1 MITTLNTYQINP
13 FLGRKAICF
22 VKRSKTT
29 YRHKKTINK
38 QQQGL
43 IDAIERSQA
52 VIEFDL
58 SGNILR
64 ANDNF
69 LNAMGYTSEEI
80 VGKQHRL
87 FVAQSYANSKEYE
100 HFWQTLRHGE
110 FVSDRFKRIKKDG
123 SSIWLEASYN
133 PVLDENN
140 KPVKV
145 IKFATDITDKVRQE
159 LDDKAQIVAI
169 NKVMA
174 VIEFDLEGNILTAN
188 DNFMQ
193 TMGYSL
199 DEIQGQHHS
208 IFITPEYA
216 NSADYKKFWHDLA
229 EGKANTGTFQRR
241 NKQGQDVWLESS
253 YNPIFDEEGKPF
265 KVVKYA
271 TDVSQ
276 NENTRLLKDVIDDAG
291 AVMTRFSEGDLTAR
305 MQRHLS
311 DNQVSMFRTQIEQL
325 SGSVRLMADKLEN
338 IIAEALETS
347 NVVQNASSEVSA
359 GALNLSQRVQEQAA
373 ALEETSATMNE
384 MNSSVQNN
392 LESAKLTSRE
402 SIQVQAKVHDGVEV
416 MQQTIQAIGAIEESS
431 HQISDIVTLID
442 SIAFQTNLL
451 ALNAAVEAARAGE
464 HGRGFAVVAGE
475 VRNLAQKSAEAAKDI
490 SKLINESAT
499 RVTQGTQLA
508 SRSGKSLEE
517 INDAIENI
525 VKMVAQITEASEEQA
540 TGINQVN
547 QAIAQIDE
555 VTQQNAALVEE
566 TSSAAETMH
575 EQAEKLNNNMSYFN
589 LDSQAGNNMINH
601 NSKADVQKIHAV
613 PQKAKADSP
622 SATNVLPLQKS
633 DGAQTNSD
641 TWEDF

>member
-1 MITTLNTYQINP
+1 M
-13 FLGRKAICF
+13 FC
-22 VKRSKTT
+22 
-29 YRHKKTINK
+29 KKIEQKLHQQTIKNN
-38 QQQGL
+38 QQQAL

-58 SGNILR
+58 NGNILR

-69 LNAMGYTSEEI
+69 LSAMGFREDEI
-80 VGKQHRL
+80 VGKHHRM
-87 FVAQSYANSKEYE
+87 FVTKDYAETKDYDT
-100 HFWQTLRHGE
+100 FWQTLRRGE
-110 FVSDRFKRIKKDG
+110 FVSNRFKRIKKDG
-123 SSIWLEASYN
+123 SDIWLEASYN
-133 PVLDENN
+133 PVMDETG

-174 VIEFDLEGNILTAN
+174 VIEFDVEGNILTAN
-188 DNFMQ
+188 ENFMQ

-199 DEIQGQHHS
+199 DEIKGKHHS
-208 IFITPEYA
+208 MFVVRGFEKTPEYH
-216 NSADYKKFWHDLA
+216 NLWQDLA
-229 EGKANTGTFQRR
+229 SGIAHAGTFQRVDKR
-241 NKQGQDVWLESS
+241 GKDVWLESS
-253 YNPIFDEEGKPF
+253 YNPILDENGKPY

-291 AVMTRFSEGDLTAR
+291 EVLSKFAEGDLTAR
-305 MQRHLS
+305 MRNHLTADQVCMFRHQIEHLS
-311 DNQVSMFRTQIEQL
+311 ENITN
-325 SGSVRLMADKLEN
+325 MADKLEN
-338 IIAEALETS
+338 IISEALETS
-347 NVVQNASSEVSA
+347 NVVQAASSEVSD

-392 LESAKLTSRE
+392 LESARLTSTE
-402 SIQVQAKVHDGVEV
+402 SKQAQSKAHEGVSV
-416 MQQTIQAIGAIEESS
+416 MKQTIEAINAIEESS
-431 HQISDIVTLID
+431 HKISDIVTLID

-475 VRNLAQKSAEAAKDI
+475 VRSLAQKSAEAAKDI
-490 SKLINESAT
+490 SKLITESAS
-499 RVTQGTQLA
+499 RVAQGTQLA
-508 SRSGKSLEE
+508 SQSGHSLEE
-517 INDAIENI
+517 INEAIESI
-525 VKMVAQITEASEEQA
+525 VKMVTQITEASEEQA

-575 EQAEKLNNNMSYFN
+575 EQAEKLGRNMAYFT
-589 LDSQAGNNMINH
+589 LDNATAIAQPAIKHVSKPAPASTTKAAEKPTSNVTPIRKVAGTKTDASGDH
-601 NSKADVQKIHAV
+601 
-613 PQKAKADSP
+613 
-622 SATNVLPLQKS
+622 
-633 DGAQTNSD
+633 
-641 TWEDF
+641 WEDF

>member
-1 MITTLNTYQINP
+1 MFCQKIKHNLSEQQ
-13 FLGRKAICF
+13 A
-22 VKRSKTT
+22 
-29 YRHKKTINK
+29 INK
-38 QQQGL
+38 QQQAL

-58 SGNILR
+58 SGNIQR

-69 LNAMGYTSEEI
+69 LNAMGYRADEI
-80 VGKQHRL
+80 VGKQHSM
-87 FVAQSYANSKEYE
+87 FVTKDFANSKDYDT
-100 HFWQTLRHGE
+100 FWQTLRRGE
-110 FVSDRFKRIKKDG
+110 FVSSRFKRIRKDG
-123 SSIWLEASYN
+123 SDIWLEASYN

-199 DEIQGQHHS
+199 DEIQGQHHRM
-208 IFITPEYA
+208 FVLPEYA
-216 NSADYKKFWHDLA
+216 NSPDYKKLWQDLA
-229 EGKANTGTFQRR
+229 QGKAKTGTFQRR

-291 AVMTRFSEGDLTAR
+291 AVMARFSEGDLTAR

-311 DNQVSMFRTQIEQL
+311 DNQVSMFRPQIEQL
-325 SGSVRLMADKLEN
+325 SSSVRLMADKLEN

-392 LESAKLTSRE
+392 LESARLTSSE
-402 SIQVQAKVHDGVEV
+402 SVQVQNKVHDGVKV

-490 SKLINESAT
+490 SKLINESAS
-499 RVTQGTQLA
+499 RVAQGTDLA

-517 INDAIENI
+517 INHAIEGI
-525 VKMVAQITEASEEQA
+525 VKMVAQIAEASEEQA

-566 TSSAAETMH
+566 TSSAAETMND
-575 EQAEKLNNNMSYFN
+575 QAEKLGRNMAYFT
-589 LDSQAGNNMINH
+589 LDASNVA
-601 NSKADVQKIHAV
+601 KL
-613 PQKAKADSP
+613 PQKTSKP
-622 SATNVLPLQKS
+622 SAPKTPAPKTNVTPIRKVAGS
-633 DGAQTNSD
+633 SPAASHHEGDS
-641 TWEDF
+641 WEDF